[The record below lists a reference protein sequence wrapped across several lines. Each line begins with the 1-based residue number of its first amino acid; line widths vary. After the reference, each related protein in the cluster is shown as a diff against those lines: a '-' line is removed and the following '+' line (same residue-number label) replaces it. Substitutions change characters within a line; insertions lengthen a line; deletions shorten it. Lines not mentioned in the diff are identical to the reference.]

1 MISTIHRLLI
11 SLSFFSFLW
20 TACENPDETFA
31 RQTAAAQQAGRP
43 VLAPDGMAV
52 FRKNCITCHG
62 ADGKLGLNG
71 AKDLSASAISVEER
85 IEIITNGK
93 KLMTPFKALLSVE
106 EIKAVAT
113 YTMTLKTSPSK

>member
-1 MISTIHRLLI
+1 
-11 SLSFFSFLW
+11 
-20 TACENPDETFA
+20 
-31 RQTAAAQQAGRP
+31 
-43 VLAPDGMAV
+43 MAV

-85 IEIITNGK
+85 MEIITNGK
-93 KLMTPFKALLSVE
+93 KLMTPFKALLSAE